1 VRKPHRLRSVLG
13 LAHDLE
19 VVARLDNEA
28 EAAADERLVVRDQDA
43 DAQIGIR
50 ADTE

>member
-1 VRKPHRLRSVLG
+1 VCEPHRLLAVLG
-13 LAHDLE
+13 LADDLE
-19 VVARLDNEA
+19 VLAVLDDQA